1 MRALL
6 ALDDSND
13 LADSPADAAS
23 RAEPD
28 PDRPLVDQ
36 FLAGE
41 RRAFDTLVRR
51 YQKPIFY
58 LCLRYVK
65 RDADAMDVSQ
75 KVFVRAFQSLA
86 RFRGDARFRT
96 WLYRIAINLSL
107 NYLRDNAR
115 ERPTELST
123 DAPPDD
129 ALIRRATGPM
139 RIIGDEESERLREAV
154 AELPPKQRMVL
165 ELRIYDEL
173 PFREVAELAD
183 CSENSAKVSFHHAV
197 KKLRAMLAPQ
207 GGDEKDER

>member
-6 ALDDSND
+6 ALDEPND
-13 LADSPADAAS
+13 LADSPASAAA

-36 FLAGE
+36 FLAGD
-41 RRAFDTLVRR
+41 RAAFDTLVRR
-51 YQKPIFY
+51 YQQPIFY

-65 RDADAMDVSQ
+65 GDADAMDVSQ

-96 WLYRIAINLSL
+96 WLYRIAINMSL

-115 ERPTELST
+115 ERPTDLST
-123 DAPPDD
+123 DAPPDA
-129 ALIRRATGPM
+129 ALVRRATGPM

-173 PFREVAELAD
+173 PFREVAELAN

-207 GGDEKDER
+207 GDGKKDER